1 MAKAIEVNVA
11 SFQQE
16 PAAKAA
22 ARIVVSKDNLLQLTG
37 TLENDRL
44 CTIETLSIVDGQPV
58 CREASLWASPEP
70 LKKGLARVSKAFR
83 EAAGLSA
90 TEKCRI
96 TVDGRGLPDAGVVDA
111 EDITNRDGLA
121 PLTPSARAIE
131 LSGWAT
137 QLEDQLDLAE
147 VVYPGMVLKDV
158 FHRRTKRTFRIKTID
173 GRTDNVARFV
183 VDQTSVQFTDAV
195 ATGAGTPRLS
205 PLPALPQTPKTP
217 KTPQP
222 KLTTAL
228 PLRTAAGANAS
239 PAASPSKRLQS
250 RTTPSSP
257 AVNAAAG
264 RQQQTSP
271 PAAPAAPEPAPAPA
285 PAPAPS
291 ALPPPPPP
299 PQSLELEPIEGL
311 EPAVEEI
318 NRFLTCFDPNV
329 GYPPMGLSCAVVLQG
344 DKGTGKTMLLNRIA
358 ATGWGNVFPIRPND
372 KLAAIQATF
381 QKAYDQRPSI
391 VTIDNL
397 QKLLV
402 EERNNRTAVIQ
413 YLCDILDAN
422 VYSPPAVDSRGV
434 LSEEQDAQASDAP
447 QLIVLVTCQ
456 DYLKDVPEDLRE
468 PRRLSSVI
476 ELPFPDPAGRRAILR
491 SFNMP
496 LPPDRAESM
505 IRELSHQTHAFN
517 GHDLLNLRD
526 EALRSCRR
534 KVAVA
539 KQQQQ
544 KKIANGVA
552 NGVANGTQPAETEP
566 FYLTEADFKD
576 ARKRVRPTRMDG
588 VDVKPRP
595 VYWHDI
601 HGQKELVQALKERVD
616 MMNNPEKYRPRIKP
630 FARGFLLYGPPGCSK
645 TMAAQALATESEL
658 NYFSVKGGEL
668 LNQYV
673 GETERSIRDLFAK
686 ARRASPAVIFLDE
699 IDALG
704 GRRADFGDGSASSGR
719 GPQMVPALLSE
730 LDGFEPLDKV
740 IVVAATNR
748 PEALDPALLRT
759 GRFDRHF
766 YVPPP
771 DESARR
777 AIFES
782 WTKDMLVSTDLDLDL
797 LARESEQLSGAEIL
811 GICQKA
817 GESAN
822 RAFLAHMG
830 PEYITTDAFMT
841 EIRRTPKTI
850 TPPMLA
856 HFARWTPSYK

>member
-1 MAKAIEVNVA
+1 MAKAIEVSVA

-16 PAAKAA
+16 PASKAA
-22 ARIVVSKDNLLQLTG
+22 ARIVISKDNLLQLTG

-44 CTIETLSIVDGQPV
+44 CTIETLSITDGQPV

-70 LKKGLARVSKAFR
+70 LKKGLARVSKVFR

-96 TVDGRGLPDAGVVDA
+96 TVDGRGLPDAGEVDV

-121 PLTPSARAIE
+121 PVTPSTQAIE
-131 LSGWAT
+131 LSAWAT
-137 QLEDQLDLAE
+137 ILEDQLDLAE
-147 VVYPGMVLKDV
+147 VVYPGMILKDV
-158 FHRRTKRTFRIKTID
+158 YHRRTKRTFRIKTVD
-173 GRTDNVARFV
+173 GRTDSVARFV
-183 VDQTSVQFTDAV
+183 VDQTSVQFTDA
-195 ATGAGTPRLS
+195 APADAGLPSLS
-205 PLPALPQTPKTP
+205 PLPSLPQTPKTP
-217 KTPQP
+217 KPS
-222 KLTTAL
+222 LTTTL
-228 PLRTAAGANAS
+228 PLRTVAGANAS
-239 PAASPSKRLQS
+239 PAASPSRRLQA

-257 AVNAAAG
+257 VVKAAAAK
-264 RQQQTSP
+264 QSQTP
-271 PAAPAAPEPAPAPA
+271 PAAAPAAP
-285 PAPAPS
+285 
-291 ALPPPPPP
+291 PPP
-299 PQSLELEPIEGL
+299 PQPIELDPIEGL
-311 EPAVEEI
+311 DSTVDEI
-318 NRFLTCFDPNV
+318 NTFLTCFSPNI
-329 GYPPMGLSCAVVLQG
+329 GYPPTGLSCAVVLQG
-344 DKGTGKTMLLNRIA
+344 DRGTGKTMLLDRIA

-372 KLAAIQATF
+372 KLTAIQETF
-381 QKAYDQRPSI
+381 QKAYEQRPSI

-413 YLCDILDAN
+413 SLCDILDSN
-422 VYSPPAVDSRGV
+422 VYNNAATNGPGAA
-434 LSEEQDAQASDAP
+434 SEEQDSQTPQVP
-447 QLIVLVTCQ
+447 QLIVLVTCL
-456 DYLKDVPEDLRE
+456 DYLRDVPEDLRE
-468 PRRLSSVI
+468 PGRLSQVI

-505 IRELSHQTHAFN
+505 IKELSHQTHAFN
-517 GHDLLNLRD
+517 GHDLKNLWN
-526 EALRSCRR
+526 EVLRRR
-534 KVAVA
+534 RHKVAVSK
-539 KQQQQ
+539 KQQ
-544 KKIANGVA
+544 KAITNGDVSGA
-552 NGVANGTQPAETEP
+552 QAESTEP
-566 FYLTEADFKD
+566 FYLTEEDFKD
-576 ARKRVRPTRMDG
+576 ARRRVRPSRMDG
-588 VDVKPRP
+588 IDVKPRP

-704 GRRADFGDGSASSGR
+704 GRRSDFGDSSASSGR

-740 IVVAATNR
+740 LVVAATNR

-759 GRFDRHF
+759 GRFDKHF

-771 DESARR
+771 DETARR

-782 WTKDMLVSTDLDLDL
+782 WTKDMQVSTDLDLDL

-817 GESAN
+817 GENAN
-822 RAFLAHMG
+822 RAFLAQTG
-830 PEYITTDAFMT
+830 PEYITTEAFLT
-841 EIRRTPKTI
+841 EIRRAPKTI
-850 TPPMLA
+850 TPLMLA
-856 HFARWTPSYK
+856 HFARWTPAFK

>member
-1 MAKAIEVNVA
+1 MAKSIEVSVA

-16 PAAKAA
+16 PAIKAA
-22 ARIVVSKDNLLQLTG
+22 ARIVISKDNLLQLTG

-44 CTIETLSIVDGQPV
+44 CTIETISITDGQPV
-58 CREASLWASPEP
+58 CRKASLWASPEP

-83 EAAGLSA
+83 EAAGLGA
-90 TEKCRI
+90 AEKCRI
-96 TVDGRGLPDAGVVDA
+96 TIDGRGLPDAGEVDV
-111 EDITNRDGLA
+111 EDITNRDGLV
-121 PLTPSARAIE
+121 PLIPSTMATV
-131 LSGWAT
+131 LSGWT
-137 QLEDQLDLAE
+137 TVLEDQLDLAE

-158 FHRRTKRTFRIKTID
+158 YHRRTKRTFRINAVDK
-173 GRTDNVARFV
+173 RTDSIARFV
-183 VDQTSVQFTDAV
+183 VDQTGIRFNEALFPDTEMPSPSPSPAP
-195 ATGAGTPRLS
+195 PR
-205 PLPALPQTPKTP
+205 TPKTP
-217 KTPQP
+217 KPSVVKT
-222 KLTTAL
+222 L
-228 PLRTAAGANAS
+228 PLRAAPASSAS
-239 PAASPSKRLQS
+239 PVASPSRRLQT
-250 RTTPSSP
+250 RTEPSSP
-257 AVNAAAG
+257 PPKAVAAE
-264 RQQQTSP
+264 QPQT
-271 PAAPAAPEPAPAPA
+271 
-285 PAPAPS
+285 
-291 ALPPPPPP
+291 PPPP
-299 PQSLELEPIEGL
+299 PQPLELQPIEGL
-311 EPAVEEI
+311 ESTVEEI

-329 GYPPMGLSCAVVLQG
+329 GYPPTGLSCAVVLQG

-358 ATGWGNVFPIRPND
+358 ATGWGTVYPIRPND
-372 KLAAIQATF
+372 KLTTIQETF
-381 QKAYDQRPSI
+381 QKAYEQRPSI

-402 EERNNRTAVIQ
+402 EERNNRTAVIHT
-413 YLCDILDAN
+413 LCDILDSH
-422 VYSPPAVDSRGV
+422 VYQSAAFDGPGAS
-434 LSEEQDAQASDAP
+434 SEGRYPHTPQVP
-447 QLIVLVTCQ
+447 QLIVLVTCL
-456 DYLKDVPEDLRE
+456 DYFKDVPEDLRE
-468 PRRLSSVI
+468 PGRLSQVI

-496 LPPDRAESM
+496 LPPEREENM

-517 GHDLLNLRD
+517 GHDLLNLWG
-526 EALRSCRR
+526 EALRYRRR
-534 KVAVA
+534 KVTIA
-539 KQQQQ
+539 KQLQQRMT
-544 KKIANGVA
+544 NGDA
-552 NGVANGTQPAETEP
+552 DDGQQLKTEP
-566 FYLTEADFKD
+566 FYLIEEDFKD
-576 ARKRVRPTRMDG
+576 ARRHVRPSRMDG

-601 HGQKELVQALKERVD
+601 HGQTELVQALKERVD

-704 GRRADFGDGSASSGR
+704 GRRADFGDSSASSGR

-740 IVVAATNR
+740 LVVAATNR

-759 GRFDRHF
+759 GRFDKHF

-771 DESARR
+771 DETARR

-782 WTKDMLVSTDLDLDL
+782 WTKGMQVSTDLDLDL

-822 RAFLAHMG
+822 RAFLAQMG
-830 PEYITTDAFMT
+830 PEYITTEAFLT
-841 EIRRTPKTI
+841 AIRRAPKTI

-856 HFARWTPSYK
+856 HFARWTPSFK

>member
-1 MAKAIEVNVA
+1 MAKSIEVSVA

-16 PAAKAA
+16 PAIKAA
-22 ARIVVSKDNLLQLTG
+22 ARIVISKDNLLQLTG

-44 CTIETLSIVDGQPV
+44 CTIETLSITDGQPV
-58 CREASLWASPEP
+58 CRKASLWASPEP

-83 EAAGLSA
+83 EATGLSA
-90 TEKCRI
+90 AEKCRI
-96 TVDGRGLPDAGVVDA
+96 TIDGRGLPDADKVDV
-111 EDITNRDGLA
+111 EDITNREGLV
-121 PLTPSARAIE
+121 PLTPSSMAMV
-131 LSGWAT
+131 LSGWT
-137 QLEDQLDLAE
+137 TVLEDQLDLTE
-147 VVYPGMVLKDV
+147 VVYPGMILKDV
-158 FHRRTKRTFRIKTID
+158 YHRRTKRTFRINAVD
-173 GRTDNVARFV
+173 GRTDGIARFL
-183 VDQTSVQFTDAV
+183 VDQTGIRLIDALS
-195 ATGAGTPRLS
+195 ADTGMPSPSPSPAPPR
-205 PLPALPQTPKTP
+205 TPKTP
-217 KTPQP
+217 KPS
-222 KLTTAL
+222 LITTL
-228 PLRTAAGANAS
+228 PLRAAPEFSAS
-239 PAASPSKRLQS
+239 PVASPSRRLQP
-250 RTTPSSP
+250 RPEPSSP
-257 AVNAAAG
+257 APRAVAAE
-264 RQQQTSP
+264 QPQT
-271 PAAPAAPEPAPAPA
+271 
-285 PAPAPS
+285 
-291 ALPPPPPP
+291 PPPP
-299 PQSLELEPIEGL
+299 PQPLELQPIEGL
-311 EPAVEEI
+311 DSTVEEI

-329 GYPPMGLSCAVVLQG
+329 GYPPTGLSCAAVLQG

-358 ATGWGNVFPIRPND
+358 ATGWGTVYPIRPND
-372 KLAAIQATF
+372 KLTTIQETF
-381 QKAYDQRPSI
+381 QKAYEQRPSI

-402 EERNNRTAVIQ
+402 EERNNRTAVIHF
-413 YLCDILDAN
+413 LCDILDSN
-422 VYSPPAVDSRGV
+422 VYKSADVDGPGAS
-434 LSEEQDAQASDAP
+434 SEGRYPHAPQVP
-447 QLIVLVTCQ
+447 QLIVLVTCL
-456 DYLKDVPEDLRE
+456 DYFKDVPEDLRE
-468 PRRLSSVI
+468 PGRLSQVI

-496 LPPDRAESM
+496 LPPERGESM

-517 GHDLLNLRD
+517 GHDLLNLWG
-526 EALRSCRR
+526 EALRYRRR
-534 KVAVA
+534 KVSLA
-539 KQQQQ
+539 KQHQHRVTNGDANDGQQL
-544 KKIANGVA
+544 N
-552 NGVANGTQPAETEP
+552 TEP
-566 FYLTEADFKD
+566 FYLTEEDFKD
-576 ARKRVRPTRMDG
+576 ARRRVRPSRMDG

-601 HGQKELVQALKERVD
+601 HGQTELVQALKERVD

-704 GRRADFGDGSASSGR
+704 GRRADFGDSSASSGR

-740 IVVAATNR
+740 LVVAATNR

-759 GRFDRHF
+759 GRFDKHF

-771 DESARR
+771 DETARR

-782 WTKDMLVSTDLDLDL
+782 WTKGMQVSTDLDLDL

-822 RAFLAHMG
+822 RAFLAQTG
-830 PEYITTDAFMT
+830 PEYITTEAFLT
-841 EIRRTPKTI
+841 EIRRAPKTI

-856 HFARWTPSYK
+856 HFARWTPSFK